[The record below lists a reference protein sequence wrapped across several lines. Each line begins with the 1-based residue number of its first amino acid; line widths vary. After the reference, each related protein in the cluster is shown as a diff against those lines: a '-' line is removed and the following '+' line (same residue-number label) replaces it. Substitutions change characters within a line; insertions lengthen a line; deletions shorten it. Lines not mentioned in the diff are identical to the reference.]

1 MNGSMEGC
9 CSQVGTVQR
18 GVRSVAGVEVMEQ
31 RSALVRIGTC
41 RQNIVVNLREG
52 EANRSHVHRGRGVGA
67 GRVVGVIEVAL
78 QEMVVH
84 GREIWIPH
92 GVHAV
97 TGAAPPGHQQHD
109 ISTLVVDALGERN
122 GGVLGI
128 HPVRLGAGEAR
139 NLRLVLEHNHVPGL
153 TAQAGVPRV
162 SAGVDLGTVAFEGHT
177 AAGIGRHVGIT
188 DLPQKILHKAVKSV
202 GRGVGVAVHQHL
214 IGGCTGATRLVVGD
228 VL

>member
-1 MNGSMEGC
+1 MDGGMEGG
-9 CSQVGTVQR
+9 CSKVGTVQR
-18 GVRSVAGVEVMEQ
+18 GMGSIAGVEVMEQ
-31 RSALVRIGTC
+31 GPALVWIGTC
-41 RQNIVVNLREG
+41 RQKIVVNLRES

-67 GRVVGVIEVAL
+67 GRVAGVIEVAL

-84 GREIWIPH
+84 CGKIRVPH

-109 ISTLVVDALGERN
+109 ISALVVDALGERN

-139 NLRLVLEHNHVPGL
+139 NLRLVLEHDHVPGL
-153 TAQAGVPRV
+153 TAQAGVPRIP
-162 SAGVDLGTVAFEGHT
+162 AGVDLGTVAFEGHA
-177 AAGIGRHVGIT
+177 AAGIGRHVGIAH
-188 DLPQKILHKAVKSV
+188 LPQKVLHKAVKTV
-202 GRGVGVAVHQHL
+202 GRGVGVSVHQHL
-214 IGGCTGATRLVVGD
+214 IGRRTRTTRLVVGD